1 MAALDQRL
9 SLGWNP
15 LLEAKAPRANARL
28 FAAMDAF
35 LKIKGKETED
45 NSMRSYR
52 SFIKTFKAWLKGQG
66 FTDDSFCCTVT
77 KDVAFSFMD
86 DVESDLSAKT
96 FNNYIAFY
104 RTLFNWMAVKGYVD
118 SNPFSDIAKKSR
130 RLTKKK
136 RRVLTDAELSRLWS
150 YLQGVNTEY
159 LIMCLICY
167 CCFIRPKELV
177 LLRCAD
183 IDIVH
188 QVIHVKQEV
197 AKNDNDSYRTIPDDL
212 IPFLRRLDL
221 SRPDWYV
228 FGQHEHSDF
237 RPGPVKMC
245 SRKIAQWWNLHV
257 RTACK
262 FGMDIQF
269 YSLKDTGIT
278 NMIGEGTAI
287 NLVQQQADHSSLA
300 MTAIYVGKKPS
311 ATDELKATRI
321 LKIPKDS
328 PET

>member
-1 MAALDQRL
+1 M
-9 SLGWNP
+9 
-15 LLEAKAPRANARL
+15 
-28 FAAMDAF
+28 
-35 LKIKGKETED
+35 
-45 NSMRSYR
+45 
-52 SFIKTFKAWLKGQG
+52 
-66 FTDDSFCCTVT
+66 
-77 KDVAFSFMD
+77 
-86 DVESDLSAKT
+86 
-96 FNNYIAFY
+96 
-104 RTLFNWMAVKGYVD
+104 
-118 SNPFSDIAKKSR
+118 
-130 RLTKKK
+130 
-136 RRVLTDAELSRLWS
+136 
-150 YLQGVNTEY
+150 
-159 LIMCLICY
+159 
-167 CCFIRPKELV
+167 RPKEIV

-183 IDIVH
+183 IDLTH
-188 QVIHVKQEV
+188 RVIHVKSDV

-245 SRKIAQWWNLHV
+245 SRKIAQWWNHHV
-257 RTACK
+257 RTACE

-311 ATDELKATRI
+311 ATDELKAARI
-321 LKIPKDS
+321 LKIPKVS